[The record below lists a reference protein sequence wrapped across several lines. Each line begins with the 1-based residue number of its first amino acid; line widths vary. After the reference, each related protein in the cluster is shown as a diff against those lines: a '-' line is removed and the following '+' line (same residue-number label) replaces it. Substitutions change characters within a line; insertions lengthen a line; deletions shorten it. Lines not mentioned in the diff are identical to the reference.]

1 MRRFIS
7 LAVPSVV
14 VALAAAAVAIA
25 EGGGATS
32 TQAVTATFSAA
43 PSSDVK
49 TVSCTASDGTY
60 ALTHGMY
67 TGTASGSTADLSGPV
82 TIRAHAVINTS
93 KDLGWVRGELRIG
106 PTNGQGSFAHFDAVY
121 ASGKLAGVLSG
132 HVRDPHDKLLA
143 NLSASFSQSAGFGSG
158 AIGNTSGG
166 AARGSHRGA
175 CERAKPPT
183 PSEPK
188 PLRQAAGSVAIV
200 SSGSITVGDLTC
212 AVGSSLAADVAKLTV
227 GARAKILCAY
237 LDGQYRLVKLQAKRS

>member
-82 TIRAHAVINTS
+82 TIRAQAVINTS

-143 NLSASFSQSAGFGSG
+143 NLSASFQPERRLRQRRDRQHERRRRAGLPPWRLRAGQAAEAAEAG
-158 AIGNTSGG
+158 PEGGG
-166 AARGSHRGA
+166 ARV
-175 CERAKPPT
+175 
-183 PSEPK
+183 
-188 PLRQAAGSVAIV
+188 VAV
-200 SSGSITVGDLTC
+200 SSSSITVGDLRC
-212 AVGSSLAADVAKLTV
+212 VVGNRLAADVAKLAV
-227 GARAKILCAY
+227 GAQARILCAY